1 MIHSGHALTHLH
13 IQSVI
18 VSTRLIITKSTF
30 VYVLGNVFMNSHTI
44 LLVECNLVGVED
56 VQSTS
61 YGTEIAG
68 KDVGLGK
75 VIVGVGGGD

>member
-1 MIHSGHALTHLH
+1 MDMHA
-13 IQSVI
+13 V
-18 VSTRLIITKSTF
+18 
-30 VYVLGNVFMNSHTI
+30 

-75 VIVGVGGGD
+75 VVVGVGGGD